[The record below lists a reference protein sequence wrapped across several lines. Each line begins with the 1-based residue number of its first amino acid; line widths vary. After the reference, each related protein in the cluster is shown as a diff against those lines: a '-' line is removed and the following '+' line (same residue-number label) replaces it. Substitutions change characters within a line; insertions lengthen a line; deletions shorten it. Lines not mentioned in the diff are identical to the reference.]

1 MLFQLL
7 NQRKYP
13 ASQIYLLMTLGPP
26 IALLPLAERTRGWLS
41 QAFTTV
47 GRVPMFYYLL
57 HIPLIHVLA
66 LLVWKIRDGQT
77 HAEWFA
83 SAPYVSVPPEQR
95 WSLALLYLVFVIAV
109 AALYFPC
116 RWFVGVKKRSRHPLL
131 RYF

>member
-1 MLFQLL
+1 
-7 NQRKYP
+7 
-13 ASQIYLLMTLGPP
+13 
-26 IALLPLAERTRGWLS
+26 
-41 QAFTTV
+41 
-47 GRVPMFYYLL
+47 
-57 HIPLIHVLA
+57 VLA